1 MSGCRPTKTPIDL
14 NLKFVKEG
22 KLIDRGQIRDWQGKF
37 IYLSHTRPDIS
48 FDLRL
53 VSQFMHA
60 PGEEQQEDVYRILRY
75 LQSSPEKDCYLKRM
89 SKEVLRLIR
98 MQIGLVH
105 LLIEG
110 LRLDIV
116 PLFGEIQWH
125 GEV

>member
-116 PLFGEIQWH
+116 PLFG
-125 GEV
+125 